1 MKKIMFLSSLIGL
14 SLLSTANATVYSMT
28 AGHDGENRGSFNV
41 PLVVTSMND
50 RWKVQEGSYQV
61 RALGT
66 NFSTVDVT
74 RNYHIF
80 NIPALDIKE
89 IVTSVS
95 LTVPHSKNSYDSPH
109 ETETYELFDIDSAN
123 FDAIRVKST
132 LTDERDLEILETI
145 FADLG
150 EGVSY
155 GTVTSS
161 LSDNSTYQTT
171 IGSFTQALLDG
182 LTAVG
187 QNGGGDF
194 GMGGSIISN
203 TETGFGIAERIYRG
217 TSNFDNLSTLEITT
231 TVVPVPAAAW
241 LFGTALLGLAGTS
254 ARRKSKL
261 AI

>member
-1 MKKIMFLSSLIGL
+1 MVKTEVL
-14 SLLSTANATVYSMT
+14 Y
-28 AGHDGENRGSFNV
+28 NV

-132 LTDERDLEILETI
+132 LADTRDLERLGFFIRLHSGVKTI
-145 FADLG
+145 VLNDKA
-150 EGVSY
+150 
-155 GTVTSS
+155 
-161 LSDNSTYQTT
+161 N
-171 IGSFTQALLDG
+171 
-182 LTAVG
+182 
-187 QNGGGDF
+187 
-194 GMGGSIISN
+194 
-203 TETGFGIAERIYRG
+203 
-217 TSNFDNLSTLEITT
+217 
-231 TVVPVPAAAW
+231 
-241 LFGTALLGLAGTS
+241 
-254 ARRKSKL
+254 
-261 AI
+261 